1 MKKLLLL
8 LIAGCLLSF
17 TACKVNLGTGENR
30 IDPSGNIV
38 KAKYPQEAFDKV
50 DNHVVGNI
58 QLVQSSQSRVTLS
71 APDNYIDLFEFK
83 NEDGELTINF
93 KEDNI
98 SIDTKD
104 VVIVIYTP
112 SISKVKNSGAADIR
126 LDSLTTDELEVSN
139 SGVGAFNLGHIKAR
153 EIDVSCSGV
162 GSITISGQTDEAEYS
177 CSGVGSIKG
186 DGLKAKSVKADV
198 SGVGGI
204 RCYASERIDGRVS
217 GVGSLKY
224 GGNPQEKQLKRD
236 GVGGISE
243 I

>member
-1 MKKLLLL
+1 MIKSFESKLSNIKEV
-8 LIAGCLLSF
+8 IAY
-17 TACKVNLGTGENR
+17 
-30 IDPSGNIV
+30 
-38 KAKYPQEAFDKV
+38 KAGK
-50 DNHVVGNI
+50 
-58 QLVQSSQSRVTLS
+58 S
-71 APDNYIDLFEFK
+71 A
-83 NEDGELTINF
+83 EL
-93 KEDNI
+93 KG
-98 SIDTKD
+98 
-104 VVIVIYTP
+104 V
-112 SISKVKNSGAADIR
+112 ADR
-126 LDSLTTDELEVSN
+126 AELD
-139 SGVGAFNLGHIKAR
+139 
-153 EIDVSCSGV
+153 
-162 GSITISGQTDEAEYS
+162 